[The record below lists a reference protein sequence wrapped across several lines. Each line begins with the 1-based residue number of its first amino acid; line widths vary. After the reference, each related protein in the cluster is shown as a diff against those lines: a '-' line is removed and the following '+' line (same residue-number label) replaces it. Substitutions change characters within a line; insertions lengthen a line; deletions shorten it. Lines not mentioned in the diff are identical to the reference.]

1 MAGTRFRTILIT
13 GASGGLGS
21 AIAGHYADASVRLV
35 LGGRDKTRLGQL
47 AENCRAAGAEV
58 RTGFAEVTDA
68 GAMAD
73 WIKSADEE
81 RPIDLAVCCAG
92 ISGET
97 SAGGRRRIDWLL
109 RQPVAVLVIELGAN
123 DGLRG
128 LDVGAMRANLQG
140 IIDRTRSARPE
151 ARIVLVGMRA
161 HPNLGMT
168 YTEAFERVFRELA
181 ADNEL
186 ALVPFLLDGV
196 GGNPMLNQPDG
207 IHPTAEGHRI
217 VARTVWRVLADVARE
232 VAADA
237 PSGGS

>member
-1 MAGTRFRTILIT
+1 MGRKIAGSAFVALVVACGSAQEAPERPALDRAANTAAGTDVPAIVFLGTSLT
-13 GASGGLGS
+13 AGLGV
-21 AIAGHYADASVRLV
+21 AEDAAFPALIQDTVDA
-35 LGGRDKTRLGQL
+35 LGLGL
-47 AENCRAAGAEV
+47 RVVN
-58 RTGFAEVTDA
+58 
-68 GAMAD
+68 
-73 WIKSADEE
+73 
-81 RPIDLAVCCAG
+81 AG

-140 IIDRTRSARPE
+140 IIDHTRSARPE
-151 ARIVLVGMRA
+151 ARIVLAGMRA
-161 HPNLGMT
+161 PPNLGMT

-196 GGNPMLNQPDG
+196 GGNPELNQPDG
-207 IHPTAEGHRI
+207 IHPNAEGHRI
-217 VARTVWRVLADVARE
+217 VARTVWRVLAEVARE

-237 PSGGS
+237 PSSGS